1 LSYIYWTTTTI
12 HCEDRFSIVKIF
24 NCLFVSVYLP
34 CVGSLNRLQVSMS
47 LLDDLSS
54 YLDNYDNCDF
64 VIAGDFNV
72 NLDGNDAVAIRV
84 KRFISAYS
92 LV

>member
-1 LSYIYWTTTTI
+1 
-12 HCEDRFSIVKIF
+12 
-24 NCLFVSVYLP
+24 
-34 CVGSLNRLQVSMS
+34 MS